1 MIRGRRWVKK
11 FENWGDVTYGWSIT
25 RISYQRT
32 NTPLVTI
39 FSSFGSNSDLY
50 VCDLSIEN
58 SKKLTSC
65 GRKMKKHEEK
75 QKKMKYKVSC

>member
-58 SKKLTSC
+58 SKKTYIVW
-65 GRKMKKHEEK
+65 KKDEK
-75 QKKMKYKVSC
+75 T